1 MRMIIMRQK
10 YSKQYF
16 KVNGSIMTMGDVL
29 MYYPCEACT
38 VEALETLTD
47 GETLELRD
55 YIPLIVITP
64 YNAA

>member
-16 KVNGSIMTMGDVL
+16 KANDIVMTMGDVL

-38 VEALETLTD
+38 VEALEALTD

-55 YIPLIVITP
+55 YIPLITITP
-64 YNAA
+64 HNAA